1 MILEISAGSRVFDRS
16 RRSLFRLRLSGGE
29 SREVTFRASGS
40 VTSGSAALAGFDTSW
55 GRTIAVGVI
64 SENTGGTRF
73 WSEKAEELSILVAT
87 EEDEVTEEELPRVE
101 LGGGG
106 FFGGKLVISAPGW
119 SEELEIELDLE
130 PFALMASS
138 SVSIQ
143 FRRIFSVK
151 APIVSDFS
159 AELIMKQ
166 AYLFFSPS

>member
-1 MILEISAGSRVFDRS
+1 M
-16 RRSLFRLRLSGGE
+16 
-29 SREVTFRASGS
+29 
-40 VTSGSAALAGFDTSW
+40 
-55 GRTIAVGVI
+55 
-64 SENTGGTRF
+64 
-73 WSEKAEELSILVAT
+73 
-87 EEDEVTEEELPRVE
+87 EEELPRVE

-119 SEELEIELDLE
+119 SDELEIELDLE
-130 PFALMASS
+130 PLALIASS

-166 AYLFFSPS
+166 AYLFFSPSYDFTVALRISSSKSTVELEGLA